1 MDKAVKELLEKC
13 KANGWSR
20 DRLLQELWN
29 SNKQKKLGIKDVRV
43 VLNYAEMQG
52 YIIKK

>member
-1 MDKAVKELLEKC
+1 MGEDIRKLLERC
-13 KANGWSR
+13 KAEGWSR
-20 DRLLQELWN
+20 DKLMQEVWLMN
-29 SNKQKKLGIKDVRV
+29 REKDLGIKDVRV